1 MRLQPFQRQPQT
13 NPVIPPALLEFLQA
27 IETAHASTPREEV
40 ANLRNVETQTEEED
54 RFQDMSV
61 SIGSV
66 TDQDDG
72 LSDHD
77 GENGKFLQ
85 IIY

>member
-1 MRLQPFQRQPQT
+1 MRLQPFQRQPQD
-13 NPVIPPALLEFLQA
+13 NPVVPPELLEFLRA
-27 IETAHASTPREEV
+27 VDAAHASAPREEV
-40 ANLRNVETQTEEED
+40 ENIRNVEIETEEED
-54 RFQDMSV
+54 RFQDMTV

-77 GENGKFLQ
+77 DENGKFLQ